1 MTWRNDVD
9 FLEPAHVGHGSL
21 LELLNRLLDR
31 GVLVWGDLRISVAG
45 VELIE
50 IGLKVMLVSFETA
63 DRWRAHSLAARPA
76 VVDGAAG
83 AT

>member
-9 FLEPAHVGHGSL
+9 FLEPAHLSHGSL

-50 IGLKVMLVSFETA
+50 IGLKVMLVSTETA
-63 DRWRAHSLAARPA
+63 ERWRAHSLVPRPQRTA
-76 VVDGAAG
+76 EASGA
-83 AT
+83 